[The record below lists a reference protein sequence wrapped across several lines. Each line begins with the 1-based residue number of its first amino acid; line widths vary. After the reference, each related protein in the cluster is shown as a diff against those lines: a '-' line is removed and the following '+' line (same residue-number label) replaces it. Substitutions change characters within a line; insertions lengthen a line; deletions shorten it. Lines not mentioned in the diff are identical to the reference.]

1 MYNSVGEENKST
13 LVLGIGNPILSDDA
27 VGIMIARKLEEKKP
41 DLVVEQT
48 NEAPVSFLDLIVGYD
63 KLIIIDSIKTGQGR
77 PGELYRFKL
86 EDITPNADFTSSH
99 GMDIAT
105 AFEVG
110 RSVGCHMPQSVSIYA
125 VEVEDNLTFAE
136 QCTPEVAAKVSELLQ
151 QIIDEEKL

>member
-1 MYNSVGEENKST
+1 MHDRGKEQNKST

-27 VGIMIARKLEEKKP
+27 VGIILARKLEEKKP
-41 DLVVEQT
+41 GLVVEQT
-48 NEAPVSFLDLIVGYD
+48 NEAPVSLLDLIVGYD
-63 KLIIIDSIKTGQGR
+63 RLIIIDSIKTGRGR

-86 EDITPNADFTSSH
+86 EDFAPNADFTSSH

-110 RSVGCHMPQSVSIYA
+110 RNLGCRMPRSVSIYA
-125 VEVEDNLTFAE
+125 VEIKDNLTFAE
-136 QCTPEVAAKVSELLQ
+136 QCTPEVTEKIPQLLE